1 MLSVLIWQFIDK
13 LVLFVHFFLFVAMQ
27 RERNVPKERETSF
40 LNSNTTCCKNLE
52 KC

>member
-40 LNSNTTCCKNLE
+40 WTATLRVAKT
-52 KC
+52 